1 MVGKNKR
8 VGNWAPLGDFRALSA
23 SGDVRTQ
30 CRDVGVGG
38 TLQCRLVD
46 SMHIRKNFCDVPL
59 RAIVAHL
66 VCPPYDE
73 GGVQSG

>member
-30 CRDVGVGG
+30 CRDVGTIGG
-38 TLQCRLVD
+38 ILQKCLLVD
-46 SMHIRKNFCDVPL
+46 SMHL
-59 RAIVAHL
+59 
-66 VCPPYDE
+66 
-73 GGVQSG
+73 Q